1 MFPSVATD
9 LKYFRTWLP
18 WIKWLL
24 RALQHESV
32 HQSLEE
38 RRQKCHR
45 ATLSVWLPKKGV
57 LLGFHTIDESSWLD
71 WFAGQLLAPTGG
83 MTDDRFELEGEG
95 TAREGELEPKN
106 RTPTNG
112 KHVR

>member
-1 MFPSVATD
+1 MSLFINHWKRGGRSATGH
-9 LKYFRTWLP
+9 P
-18 WIKWLL
+18 
-24 RALQHESV
+24 
-32 HQSLEE
+32 
-38 RRQKCHR
+38 R

-71 WFAGQLLAPTGG
+71 LFAGQLLAPTGG